1 MDFRAVRLHLT
12 LLLVALYLLLEAAFM
27 LIRLPPG
34 TVSAIPTG
42 ELLILFFFVTLAA
55 DLHLIRPFLLVLPA
69 APFVI
74 WWVIGG
80 TQLAIAVPQHGFWA
94 LRDATSLIESLFL
107 WIGFVVAAVPGAMT
121 TIIRWFHG
129 VLMLAVLVA
138 LTYPFRE
145 ALAAIS
151 PVILSAQMREFP
163 LFFTYQLTPMTAM
176 TGAVRILVTNRQYL
190 GLRAEWIAAALL
202 VFVAVFWQARTI
214 YLQIAFIFLLFAVT
228 RPGNVFKLLTPLAAA
243 VVLFAALV
251 ALGVPVPGRLS
262 GNVSFSFYFE
272 HFLAIGGSGAH
283 GSDDAAIQ
291 SAAGGVG
298 QRLQWWQA
306 IWDNVTATWSSTLF
320 GLGYGVSLVGLA
332 NDHTIDSATREPHN
346 SLISAMARV
355 GFIGLAA
362 YVWMHLAL
370 TLTLIRTYLSY
381 KAQGE
386 RAIAQFLYLA
396 GVLFGLLWISAMGE
410 DSFEKPFVSIPYYFC
425 YGVILNLW
433 YRDAFARAQ
442 SVPSNIQPH

>member
-1 MDFRAVRLHLT
+1 MDLRAIRLHLT
-12 LLLVALYLLLEAAFM
+12 LVLVALYLLLEAAFM

-34 TVSAIPTG
+34 TVSAVPTG
-42 ELLILFFFVTLAA
+42 ELLILFFFLTLPA
-55 DLHLIRPFLLVLPA
+55 DLHLIRPFLLVMPA

-74 WWVIGG
+74 WWTIGG
-80 TQLAIAVPQHGFWA
+80 AQLAIAVPQYGFWA

-107 WIGFVVAAVPGAMT
+107 WIGFVVASVPGAMT
-121 TIIRWFHG
+121 TVITWFHR
-129 VLMLAVLVA
+129 VLILAVLVA

-151 PVILSAQMREFP
+151 PVVLSAQMREFP

-176 TGAVRILVTNRQYL
+176 TGAVRILVTERRYL
-190 GLRAEWIAAALL
+190 GLRPEWIAGALI
-202 VFVAVFWQARTI
+202 VFVAAFWQARTI
-214 YLQIAFIFLLFAVT
+214 YLQIGFLFLLFAVT
-228 RPGNVFKLLTPLAAA
+228 RPGNVLRLLTPLVAA
-243 VVLFAALV
+243 VVLFAALI
-251 ALGVPVPGRLS
+251 ALGVPFPGRLS
-262 GNVSFSFYFE
+262 GNVSLSFYLE

-306 IWDNVTATWSSTLF
+306 IWENVTASWSSTLF
-320 GLGYGVSLVGLA
+320 GVGYGVSLVGLA
-332 NDHTIDSATREPHN
+332 NDHTIDPATREPHN
-346 SLISAMARV
+346 SLISAMGRV
-355 GFIGLAA
+355 GFVGLAA
-362 YVWMHLAL
+362 YVWMHAAL

-381 KAQGE
+381 RAQGE
-386 RAIAQFLYLA
+386 KTIVQFLYLA
-396 GVLFGLLWISAMGE
+396 GVLFGMFWISAMGE

-433 YRDAFARAQ
+433 YRDAFARKQA
-442 SVPSNIQPH
+442 VTVALKAP